1 MGTQKSILIVT
12 GTFSSMG
19 GRPSFFG
26 TEIYNAF
33 MYYFINDSLEFINGG
48 KISDLESYAT
58 NISKYK
64 IIFWMP
70 HIDGTDGNVAYG
82 SSGIPINKFAQAI
95 KKENKTAIFIQAKRN
110 DHNEF
115 SVFNIVEGMFQVHA
129 NLCLVISKDESY
141 KFNIYD
147 PLGNLWYSGTEI
159 KEAAIK
165 TAQFVARIC
174 LYTRVPSLQDT
185 TLSGWFK
192 DDFFIRAVQCLG
204 WRFDT
209 LINTEL
215 NKERFFGNASTRC
228 MLGFPS
234 IRNKDFI
241 FISRRNI
248 NKQIIEKDDFV
259 QVDLDSENVLH
270 YDYGSKP
277 SVDAPIQVK
286 LYEYYRSVKYII
298 HGHTYVTGAVFTK
311 QYIPCGCM
319 EEVGAITELFPDHLS
334 CNFAVNL
341 IGHGCVM
348 LANDLKYFAEV
359 GLTARSFP
367 ENLTRIF
374 L

>member
-1 MGTQKSILIVT
+1 
-12 GTFSSMG
+12 
-19 GRPSFFG
+19 
-26 TEIYNAF
+26 
-33 MYYFINDSLEFINGG
+33 
-48 KISDLESYAT
+48 
-58 NISKYK
+58 
-64 IIFWMP
+64 
-70 HIDGTDGNVAYG
+70 
-82 SSGIPINKFAQAI
+82 
-95 KKENKTAIFIQAKRN
+95 
-110 DHNEF
+110 
-115 SVFNIVEGMFQVHA
+115 
-129 NLCLVISKDESY
+129 
-141 KFNIYD
+141 
-147 PLGNLWYSGTEI
+147 
-159 KEAAIK
+159 
-165 TAQFVARIC
+165 
-174 LYTRVPSLQDT
+174 
-185 TLSGWFK
+185 
-192 DDFFIRAVQCLG
+192 
-204 WRFDT
+204 
-209 LINTEL
+209 
-215 NKERFFGNASTRC
+215 